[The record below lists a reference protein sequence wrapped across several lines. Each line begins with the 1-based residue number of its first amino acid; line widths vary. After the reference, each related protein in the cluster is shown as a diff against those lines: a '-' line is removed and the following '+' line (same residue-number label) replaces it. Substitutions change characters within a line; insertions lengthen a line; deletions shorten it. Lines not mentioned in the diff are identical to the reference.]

1 MVHAGLI
8 SFAPRRHMS
17 TYRPYPSLRVNAM
30 RWTVAV
36 ALPAIGSAL
45 YYVCLD
51 GSGRRKINRHLSAAQ
66 RFVRAV
72 FVGTCISLDYKWT
85 LFWNEEGGSA
95 YDRELIN
102 CHQRSADRIL
112 RGCLANGGLYIKM
125 GQGLVSLNHVLPKQ
139 YTETLER
146 LHDQALVRTAKEVDR
161 IFLEDFGKT
170 PSEVFGTFDPEP
182 FAAASLAQ
190 VHRAVTKDG
199 ECVAVKVQYED
210 LRDRFHGD
218 IRTLE
223 FLLRLVEYV
232 HPNFGFAWV
241 LQDMRKTLAK
251 ELDFENEADN
261 AEKCAVHLAH
271 LGTLQPDG
279 AVHIPRVNRELTSKR
294 VLTAEFIDGIKV
306 NEVSALREAGFCLAD
321 IDRLLVRVFSYQVF
335 CTGFVHADPH
345 PGNLLIR
352 KRPLSDPRPR
362 WFASPL
368 ALTRRVV
375 KTTYVWLYFVF
386 HLPVQTWNWLRH
398 GIPPYFVAPVSNTT
412 PLQLVLLDHGLYD
425 SLPHNQRISLCEMYR
440 AILDCNEEGMKKA
453 SFELGVQDWATFG
466 DVILQK
472 PWRRKTLYL
481 PAHLTEADRMFLRAT
496 AAEHFD
502 RVMAVLQQIP
512 RPMLLF
518 IRNLNLIRSIC
529 RLHGDPVDR
538 YVLMVNSAV
547 IGSYSTHE
555 PSGKCQSLSWGRALR
570 VQLTLQRY
578 HWQLRIEAFFNWIR
592 FMLYRLLRFMGRAP
606 DLQELQSLV
615 ADVAA
620 NAPTSMLV

>member
-1 MVHAGLI
+1 
-8 SFAPRRHMS
+8 
-17 TYRPYPSLRVNAM
+17 
-30 RWTVAV
+30 
-36 ALPAIGSAL
+36 
-45 YYVCLD
+45 
-51 GSGRRKINRHLSAAQ
+51 
-66 RFVRAV
+66 
-72 FVGTCISLDYKWT
+72 
-85 LFWNEEGGSA
+85 
-95 YDRELIN
+95 
-102 CHQRSADRIL
+102 
-112 RGCLANGGLYIKM
+112 M

-146 LHDQALVRTAKEVDR
+146 LHDQALVRTAEEVDR

-170 PSEVFGTFDPEP
+170 PSEVFASFDPEP
-182 FAAASLAQ
+182 IAAASLAQ
-190 VHRAVTKDG
+190 VHRAVTKAG
-199 ECVAVKVQYED
+199 ERVAVKVQYED

-218 IRTLE
+218 IHTLE

-261 AEKCAVHLAH
+261 AEKCALHLTH
-271 LGTLQPDG
+271 LGTLRPDG

-294 VLTAEFIDGIKV
+294 VLTAEFIDGIKA

-321 IDRLLVRVFSYQVF
+321 LDKLLVRVFSYQVF

-362 WFASPL
+362 WF
-368 ALTRRVV
+368 
-375 KTTYVWLYFVF
+375 
-386 HLPVQTWNWLRH
+386 
-398 GIPPYFVAPVSNTT
+398 
-412 PLQLVLLDHGLYD
+412 LVLLDHGLYD

-453 SFELGVQDWATFG
+453 SSELGVQDWATFG

-502 RVMAVLQQIP
+502 RVMAVLQQVP

-529 RLHGDPVDR
+529 RLHGDPIDR
-538 YVLMVNSAV
+538 YVLMVDSAV
-547 IGSYSTHE
+547 LGSYSTHE
-555 PSGKCQSLSWGRALR
+555 PSGKCRSLSWGRALR
-570 VQLTLQRY
+570 VQLTLQHY
-578 HWQLRIEAFFNWIR
+578 HWQLRIECFFNWIR

-606 DLQELQSLV
+606 DLEELQSLV

-620 NAPTSMLV
+620 NAPNSFLV